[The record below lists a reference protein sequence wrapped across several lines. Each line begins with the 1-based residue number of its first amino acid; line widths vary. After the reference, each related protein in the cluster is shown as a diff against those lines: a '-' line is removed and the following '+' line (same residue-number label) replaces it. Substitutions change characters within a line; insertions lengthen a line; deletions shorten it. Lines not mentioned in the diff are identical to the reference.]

1 MSPNPED
8 RQGYLEELA
17 ASLEQGRRL
26 IQGRVQHG
34 QFPILM
40 RAEGVNALV
49 LLMED
54 RVRIQQKEE
63 KTFPDQA
70 ARGVRDIPLSRISMV
85 RIKRPSNF
93 GNGFMRFVLIG
104 GDAKVRDPESDE
116 NTVAFR
122 GANEPEFERLKAAIE
137 AKLAGKSSV
146 PYTPPSRGVP
156 VYIEELQQ
164 LAALRDRGILTE
176 DEFAAKKRQIL
187 GL

>member
-1 MSPNPED
+1 MSPNPEE

-26 IQGRVQHG
+26 IQGKG

-40 RAEGVNALV
+40 RAEAINAHV

-63 KTFPDQA
+63 KTYPDQVA
-70 ARGVRDIPLSRISMV
+70 KGIRDIPMARISMV
-85 RIKRPSNF
+85 RIRKATSF
-93 GNGFMRFVLIG
+93 GNGYIQFVLIG
-104 GDAKVRDPESDE
+104 GSARERDLAKDE

-137 AKLAGKSSV
+137 TRISSKGAV
-146 PYTPPSRGVP
+146 AFTPPSRSAPAYV
-156 VYIEELQQ
+156 EELEH
-164 LAALRDRGILTE
+164 LAALRDRGIITE

>member
-1 MSPNPED
+1 MSPNPEE
-8 RQGYLEELA
+8 RQGYLDELA

-26 IQGRVQHG
+26 IKGKG

-40 RAEGVNALV
+40 RAEGVNCHV

-63 KTFPDQA
+63 KTFPDQVA
-70 ARGVRDIPLSRISMV
+70 KGVRDIPLARISLV
-85 RIKRPSNF
+85 RIRKATNF
-93 GNGFMRFVLIG
+93 GNGYIQFALIG
-104 GDAKVRDPESDE
+104 SASATARDPAKDE

-122 GANEPEFERLKAAIE
+122 GANEPEFARLKAAIE
-137 AKLAGKSSV
+137 TKLSAKGVAVSL
-146 PYTPPSRGVP
+146 TPPLRSAPAYV
-156 VYIEELQQ
+156 EELEH
-164 LAALRDRGILTE
+164 LAALRERGIITE